1 MGKTDIVDAGHF
13 VRKEEIYRKGS
24 TELVKFGI
32 TNLKSIQGR
41 NNKPLK
47 SLKKYVKK
55 KKKNIVIRNLV
66 FPVNEMF
73 HLSNVWGWK
82 RNKVQSKVKY
92 YWRCPEFMQ

>member
-24 TELVKFGI
+24 IEFVKFGI

-55 KKKNIVIRNLV
+55 KKKHCHKK
-66 FPVNEMF
+66 FSF
-73 HLSNVWGWK
+73 SSQWNVSFIQCMGMK
-82 RNKVQSKVKY
+82 KK
-92 YWRCPEFMQ
+92 

>member
-41 NNKPLK
+41 NNKP
-47 SLKKYVKK
+47 
-55 KKKNIVIRNLV
+55 
-66 FPVNEMF
+66 
-73 HLSNVWGWK
+73 
-82 RNKVQSKVKY
+82 
-92 YWRCPEFMQ
+92 